1 MSEGDGQSA
10 AQGAKDLE
18 AAKDLEGAADAQYK
32 RAAQASRS
40 SLALKT
46 AVRGLA
52 QQAEQ
57 VGPLTLELLANEAG
71 TECSKGRAACE
82 TLRAA
87 SSELLQL
94 KRHADRAH
102 ERAIA
107 NEAADAADADGP
119 VRSTSRRAV
128 RLGLFANNS
137 RRIGDRLRAVVG
149 LSDTANKRQETAE
162 AVARSLNSR
171 LQQAPTEQEQ
181 RVVLQALLH
190 TTSTLWWIHQQGSQD
205 SQGGA
210 ASQGETSQGNASQ
223 ATTEAASDLTTE
235 AAPGLGAVIDYA
247 RATGVRNEWS
257 VREPVVNSIAA
268 AALVVWQ
275 GNDSEHQAAADDHE
289 SGSPSERWDDVPA
302 WTAGSTK
309 QSCVDARL
317 IDLFMRLGTDT
328 ATLDALMGGDTV
340 PPTCTEGTLGRALE
354 QFTALAGAEME
365 IPEVDEGVP
374 RMNDTDDTD
383 GHILSSSDLFTAAY
397 WPRSLG
403 TDAEAAEACKHLSE
417 DYCYRNNQPGARPCG
432 LCTRYCLFVPR
443 VARLLECAPLQPHP
457 SAFFRVN
464 RGEEPAFPT
473 AFFGTVAGLRAL
485 HSAAEACAAELASTG
500 NSLLKQHRAKRSLKS
515 HERCDCFGTAERIRE
530 LRNESHAS
538 CPTCWL
544 TLPDVERPD
553 WVEAAEGLHQQ
564 AHRGRH

>member
-1 MSEGDGQSA
+1 M
-10 AQGAKDLE
+10 
-18 AAKDLEGAADAQYK
+18 
-32 RAAQASRS
+32 
-40 SLALKT
+40 
-46 AVRGLA
+46 
-52 QQAEQ
+52 
-57 VGPLTLELLANEAG
+57 
-71 TECSKGRAACE
+71 
-82 TLRAA
+82 
-87 SSELLQL
+87 
-94 KRHADRAH
+94 
-102 ERAIA
+102 
-107 NEAADAADADGP
+107 
-119 VRSTSRRAV
+119 
-128 RLGLFANNS
+128 
-137 RRIGDRLRAVVG
+137 
-149 LSDTANKRQETAE
+149 
-162 AVARSLNSR
+162 
-171 LQQAPTEQEQ
+171 
-181 RVVLQALLH
+181 
-190 TTSTLWWIHQQGSQD
+190 
-205 SQGGA
+205 
-210 ASQGETSQGNASQ
+210 
-223 ATTEAASDLTTE
+223 
-235 AAPGLGAVIDYA
+235 
-247 RATGVRNEWS
+247 
-257 VREPVVNSIAA
+257 VNSIAA